1 VVVLDEASQIT
12 EPTSLVP
19 VLRSRCRYV
28 IAAGDPL
35 QLPPVIAHPAHL
47 TAAAGAAAAAAA
59 AAVRAGHGGGAA
71 GGLLRPL
78 FVRLTDLGHS
88 PNLLRWQ
95 YR

>member
-1 VVVLDEASQIT
+1 MT

-19 VLRSRCRYV
+19 LLRSRCRYV

-47 TAAAGAAAAAAA
+47 TAAAGLAAAG
-59 AAVRAGHGGGAA
+59 AGHGGGRRDAA